1 MSCRKVSQSDFS
13 LWPGGSHPHSL
24 SRSNI
29 TSNLRSR
36 ITPGVVRYL
45 GPNDQVSGG
54 PGPRLRQCFDQV
66 GVELRERLGD
76 CDGSVGGVRHFNW

>member
-1 MSCRKVSQSDFS
+1 MSFRKVSQSDFS
-13 LWPGGSHPHSL
+13 LWPGESHPSSF
-24 SRSNI
+24 SRSNL

-45 GPNDQVSGG
+45 GPNDQVGG
-54 PGPRLRQCFDQV
+54 GAGPRPSQFFDQV

>member
-1 MSCRKVSQSDFS
+1 MSFRKVSQSDFS
-13 LWPGGSHPHSL
+13 LWPGESHTSSFSGSNL
-24 SRSNI
+24 

-45 GPNDQVSGG
+45 GPNDQVGG
-54 PGPRLRQCFDQV
+54 GASKTDVISFDQV

>member
-13 LWPGGSHPHSL
+13 LWPGESHPSSF

-54 PGPRLRQCFDQV
+54 ASKTDVISFDQV

>member
-13 LWPGGSHPHSL
+13 LWPGGSHPISL

-54 PGPRLRQCFDQV
+54 PGPRQTQCFDQV